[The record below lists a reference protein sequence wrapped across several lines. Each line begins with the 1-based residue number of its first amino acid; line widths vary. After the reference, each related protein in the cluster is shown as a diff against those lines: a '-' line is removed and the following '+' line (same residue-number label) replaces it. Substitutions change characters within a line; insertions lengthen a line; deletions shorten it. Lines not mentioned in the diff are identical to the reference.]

1 MVLLKQLAQIYR
13 EVFSE
18 FFKSCPNL
26 LPHFVR
32 LEL

>member
-13 EVFSE
+13 DVFPK
-18 FFKSCPNL
+18 FIKFCPN

-32 LEL
+32 L